1 MNLTWHIKVVP
12 GGIDEDTTNP
22 LYRSV
27 NSLVSLG
34 RPFEGFSCCFFGNPE
49 SQTEALR
56 WLGVFA
62 LTEKWIIFFPGFS
75 FSPDHI
81 ERVRAGSN
89 KKERRSN
96 FIPDHITLERD
107 LHSYHFTTP
116 GDHPQRKQH
125 QEAGCTVSLGQDR
138 FLWFGMSV
146 ARDNLLREV
155 KRKNALSWKVP
166 QGDAQRRLDLVRT
179 LQQSADYT
187 SVSLPPDRREPGFL
201 HFSFI
206 VGSAGFPL
214 FESKKAEQMA
224 MPVGLPGLSKPLE
237 GTLECL
243 TSPPTRLSLAQTIDV
258 QVSVLWVPS
267 SLKELVVVSEASQT
281 QPRVSEQNTSEL

>member
-27 NSLVSLG
+27 NSLVNLG

-62 LTEKWIIFFPGFS
+62 LTEKRIIFFPGFS
-75 FSPDHI
+75 FSPDYI
-81 ERVRAGSN
+81 EHVRAGSN
-89 KKERRSN
+89 KRERRSN

-125 QEAGCTVSLGQDR
+125 QKAGCTAPLGQDR

-146 ARDNLLREV
+146 AGDPLLREV

-166 QGDAQRRLDLVRT
+166 QSDAQRRLDLVRE
-179 LQQSADYT
+179 LQQSADYA
-187 SVSLPPDRREPGFL
+187 SVSLPLDREGPGFL

-214 FESKKAEQMA
+214 VGSNEAEKMA
-224 MPVGLPGLSKPLE
+224 LPIGNPYWSEPPVGTLNYLP
-237 GTLECL
+237 
-243 TSPPTRLSLAQTIDV
+243 SPPTRLSLEKTIDV
-258 QVSVLWVPS
+258 QVIVLWLPGSLKVPVVINEAS
-267 SLKELVVVSEASQT
+267 SLRRHSQGF
-281 QPRVSEQNTSEL
+281 QK